1 MSPSPPIRSAY
12 IRMPE
17 TRRSRG
23 DIKQKECALLYP
35 PKWTSTLISPVE
47 DYRPG
52 YPRYA
57 ALLSAHNTYFLCRRF
72 DWLRARLLLQKQDK
86 LSILEEKLE
95 EVDYLEAAPLYL
107 GKSRSD
113 RNTERISLLSEID
126 TALADYGNANQFME
140 RTSRVLSVG
149 PSCPRDVESLR
160 NWVESTGCMARD
172 ETAYLAHHHELVS
185 LAPAGDNAMVQL
197 ETWIEDKV
205 IRYWPSF
212 QRPFPQRFE
221 GF

>member
-1 MSPSPPIRSAY
+1 MPAHGFFKHVALPPIRSAY

-35 PKWTSTLISPVE
+35 PKWISTLISPLE

-95 EVDYLEAAPLYL
+95 QVDYLEAAPLYL

-113 RNTERISLLSEID
+113 RNTERITLLSEID
-126 TALADYGNANQFME
+126 TALADYGNASVSKISQLLRIIRPVHRENE
-140 RTSRVLSVG
+140 PRTECRSFLSK
-149 PSCPRDVESLR
+149 RR
-160 NWVESTGCMARD
+160 
-172 ETAYLAHHHELVS
+172 
-185 LAPAGDNAMVQL
+185 
-197 ETWIEDKV
+197 
-205 IRYWPSF
+205 
-212 QRPFPQRFE
+212 
-221 GF
+221 